1 MTTVQAHYD
10 EHLGPIYEWMAG
22 GIDAAIDRGAVELAD
37 LGKGAESG
45 GLAVDLGS
53 GFGMHALPLAR
64 LGFRVLAVD
73 TCEVLLDTLHT
84 RRGALPIE
92 IVHDEL
98 QSFRQ
103 HLSGDVRL
111 VLCMG
116 DTLTHLPDEQSVEDL
131 VADVAGVLGIGGY
144 FILTFRDYTWEME
157 GTARFI
163 PVCSDAAR
171 IHTCF
176 LEYAGAR
183 VIVHDL
189 VHELSDG
196 EWKLRVSAYPKLRI
210 APDWVAA
217 VLRTHGFEVETG
229 LTASGMSRL
238 IARCHGRSVA
248 G

>member
-1 MTTVQAHYD
+1 MTTVKAHYD

-22 GIDAAIDRGAVELAD
+22 GIDAALDRGAAELAD
-37 LGKGAESG
+37 LGEGVGNE
-45 GLAVDLGS
+45 GLAVDLGA

-73 TCEVLLDTLHT
+73 TCEVLLDSLRT

-92 IVHDEL
+92 TVHDEL

-103 HLSGDVRL
+103 HLSEDARL

-131 VADVAGVLGIGGY
+131 VANVAGVLETGGC
-144 FILTFRDYTWEME
+144 FILTFRDYTREME

-163 PVCSDAAR
+163 PVHSDAAR

-189 VHELSDG
+189 VHELEHG
-196 EWKLRVSAYPKLRI
+196 QWKLRVSTYPKLRI
-210 APDWVAA
+210 APDWVAT
-217 VLRTHGFEVETG
+217 VLRTRGFEVETG
-229 LTASGMSRL
+229 ATASGMPRL
-238 IARCHGRSVA
+238 VARRH
-248 G
+248 